1 MYLAQHKVVITGV
14 DTAKLNVLDS
24 KRTRELLKLSQAGD
38 EASRNQIILGNLK
51 LVLSIV
57 NKFTK
62 RVDNLDDLFQIGTI
76 GLIKAIDN
84 FDLKQEVRFSTYAV
98 PMILG
103 EIKRYL
109 RDYSFLRVSRQ
120 IKDRAY
126 KALKAKEVFIANE
139 QREPTHIEIA
149 DILGVSPFEIVEAFD
164 AINTVS
170 SLSEPLYNDFEESL
184 ELIDV
189 VAEDPH
195 NTEKMLN
202 SLSLQEG
209 IANLSEM
216 EATIIRKR
224 YFDGQ
229 TQLEIA
235 QEFNISQAQV
245 SRLEKNALKFLRN
258 YF

>member
-1 MYLAQHKVVITGV
+1 M
-14 DTAKLNVLDS
+14 DTAKLGVLDS
-24 KRTRELLKLSQAGD
+24 DRTRELLAKSQNGD
-38 EASRNQIILGNLK
+38 EGARNEIVLGNLK

-57 NKFTK
+57 NKFSR

-76 GLIKAIDN
+76 GLLKAVDN

-98 PMILG
+98 PMVLG

-109 RDYSFLRVSRQ
+109 RDNSFLRVSRQ

-126 KALKAKEVFIANE
+126 KALKAKEEFIAKE

-149 DILGVSPFEIVEAFD
+149 DILGVSPFEIVEAID
-164 AINTVS
+164 AVNTVS

-189 VAEDPH
+189 IPEDA
-195 NTEKMLN
+195 NNISKMMD
-202 SLSLQEG
+202 SLSLKEG
-209 IANLSEM
+209 IANLGEM
-216 EATIIRKR
+216 EAKIIKKR
-224 YFDGQ
+224 YFDGK

-235 QEFNISQAQV
+235 DEFDISQAQV